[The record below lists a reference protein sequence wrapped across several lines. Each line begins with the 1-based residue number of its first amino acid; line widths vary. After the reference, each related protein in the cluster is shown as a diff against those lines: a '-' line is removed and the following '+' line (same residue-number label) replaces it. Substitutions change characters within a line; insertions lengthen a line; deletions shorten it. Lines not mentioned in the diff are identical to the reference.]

1 MDSNKLDLVLLELKN
16 ICCKIEKNSE
26 EVEARFDKID
36 KKFEQIDSRLDK
48 MDERFEQIEARLDKM
63 DEKFEENDTKLNN
76 IYTSNLSEHGRIY
89 NMLNCL
95 NSAFLRFEAA
105 QKDKIDFLLEG
116 DKDRKEHQIIYAH
129 EFTRLNDLI
138 AKNSFRISNL
148 EQQSQQN

>member
-1 MDSNKLDLVLLELKN
+1 
-16 ICCKIEKNSE
+16 
-26 EVEARFDKID
+26 
-36 KKFEQIDSRLDK
+36 
-48 MDERFEQIEARLDKM
+48 MDERFEQIEARLDKI
-63 DEKFEENDTKLNN
+63 DERFEENDTKLNN

-95 NSAFLRFEAA
+95 NSAFLRFESE